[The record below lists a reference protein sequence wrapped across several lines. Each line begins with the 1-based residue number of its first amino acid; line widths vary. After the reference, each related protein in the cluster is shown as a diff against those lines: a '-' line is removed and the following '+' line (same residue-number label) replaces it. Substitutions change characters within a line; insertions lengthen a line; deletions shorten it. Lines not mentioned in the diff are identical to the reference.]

1 LTKAALTKAAAIAR
15 VNLRRLV
22 RDRIGLFFVFVLP
35 IVLILTIGSVFGGGF
50 TPKLGVVR
58 SGSGPL
64 EDDLIARLEADEE
77 IEVENFDDRDG
88 LLDSVERGSLEGGI
102 VVPADYDATLRAGEH
117 ADLTFI
123 VRPGSFSSFALQRR
137 VQGDIDA
144 QAAEVRAATF
154 AAEETG
160 AGFSNS
166 LSSARRTAETV
177 PKVGVSSTYAS
188 SEGAADVDAGRFDFG
203 AAQELILFMF
213 LTSLSASAGLIQ
225 TRRLGLSRRMISTPT
240 SIATVLTGEAVG
252 RFGIAMVQAL
262 FIVAASWLLFG
273 VDWGDPIA
281 AGTLIVLFALVGTGA
296 AMLFGALFDN
306 DEQANSVGVFV
317 GLGLAALGGCM
328 VPLEV
333 FPATMEKVAHVTPH
347 AWAVQGLTDVVI
359 DNAGLADV
367 ATDAAVLAAFA
378 AGLLALATWR
388 LHRSIVAA

>member
-1 LTKAALTKAAAIAR
+1 
-15 VNLRRLV
+15 
-22 RDRIGLFFVFVLP
+22 
-35 IVLILTIGSVFGGGF
+35 
-50 TPKLGVVR
+50 
-58 SGSGPL
+58 
-64 EDDLIARLEADEE
+64 
-77 IEVENFDDRDG
+77 
-88 LLDSVERGSLEGGI
+88 
-102 VVPADYDATLRAGEH
+102 
-117 ADLTFI
+117 
-123 VRPGSFSSFALQRR
+123 
-137 VQGDIDA
+137 
-144 QAAEVRAATF
+144 
-154 AAEETG
+154 
-160 AGFSNS
+160 
-166 LSSARRTAETV
+166 
-177 PKVGVSSTYAS
+177 
-188 SEGAADVDAGRFDFG
+188 VDAGRFDFG